1 MDNYEKLK
9 SLVEEMEADV
19 VNFYYKGVKSA
30 GVRVRK
36 NLQEIKNLAQTMR
49 LEIND
54 INKERSNG

>member
-19 VNFYYKGVKSA
+19 VKFYDKGVKSA

>member
-1 MDNYEKLK
+1 MNNYENLK
-9 SLVEEMEADV
+9 TLVEEMEADV
-19 VNFYYKGVKSA
+19 VKFYDKGVKSA

>member
-1 MDNYEKLK
+1 MSNYEKLK
-9 SLVEEMEADV
+9 SLVEEMEVDV
-19 VNFYYKGVKSA
+19 IKFNDKGVKSA

-36 NLQEIKNLAQTMR
+36 NLQEIKKLAQEMR

>member
-1 MDNYEKLK
+1 MSNYENLK
-9 SLVEEMEADV
+9 TLVEEMEADV
-19 VNFYYKGVKSA
+19 VKFYDKGVKSA

-36 NLQEIKNLAQTMR
+36 NLQEIKNLSQTMR